1 MSKLYAFAALLALSA
16 LMACSNPTPAP
27 TAASM
32 PEPAATA
39 TRTPSPE
46 PTATSMPTPAPTPIP
61 TATPEP
67 TATPKPEPTPTPTP
81 VPTATP
87 VPIPTPEP
95 AATPTPSHAL
105 ASKPAPVPGSG
116 PLSPVGTSTPNGLLA
131 DLSEAERACLAEAIG
146 PERLESLLSNADP
159 AEGEMSDAMIACLG
173 HERLLR
179 IFLTAILLQT
189 GPLSVESSACIRE
202 GFADIDLAAVLLPP
216 APGGSGDSPSE
227 LTAFIGLFSAFS
239 CLNEE
244 EWKAAGPVFGF
255 APEDRE
261 VLHCVMEKLGGPEEL
276 AALMQ
281 PGAGPPLEL
290 FAAGASCGLTVL
302 QGPP

>member
-1 MSKLYAFAALLALSA
+1 
-16 LMACSNPTPAP
+16 
-27 TAASM
+27 
-32 PEPAATA
+32 
-39 TRTPSPE
+39 
-46 PTATSMPTPAPTPIP
+46 
-61 TATPEP
+61 
-67 TATPKPEPTPTPTP
+67 
-81 VPTATP
+81 
-87 VPIPTPEP
+87 
-95 AATPTPSHAL
+95 
-105 ASKPAPVPGSG
+105 
-116 PLSPVGTSTPNGLLA
+116 LLA
-131 DLSEAERACLAEAIG
+131 DLSEAERACLSEAIG

-159 AEGEMSDAMIACLG
+159 AAGEMSAAMIACLG

-239 CLNEE
+239 CLNEG

-261 VLHCVMEKLGGPEEL
+261 GLHCVMEKLGGPEEL

-290 FAAGASCGLTVL
+290 FAAGASCDLTVL